1 VVLEGEVVL
10 AEHNGVSTQRRG
22 LEVEE
27 RTLSARRLLGLFLL
41 GAVFLLLLL
50 LVLLVEFLSEL
61 AEDLLLLGAASAST
75 AAAATATAGRR

>member
-41 GAVFLLLLL
+41 GAVFLLL
-50 LVLLVEFLSEL
+50 VLLVEFLSEL